1 MGSTSA
7 IDRPRVRFSLRWKI
21 TLPFMFLALMLALA
35 ATVVVNRVLGEAE
48 EVRFLRQLADSGQ
61 QAADEV
67 VRVEERL
74 LEIERAI
81 ANTEGV
87 ATAVALNDSED
98 LRERVLSLVFNTGVD
113 VAVVLD
119 REGTSLLT
127 ARRSSPDAPEGDYI
141 VIRGEGYYKDWLFVQ
156 LVLLSDIFEEEAED
170 PIGVKQA
177 GLQSIVVGEDE
188 EEAVFFV
195 AGPLADEQ
203 GTIIGAVLVGSY
215 LENLVGYLSADA
227 RAQVSIFAWEDNRL
241 LNSTFDSEETW
252 NPPGLALP
260 QDLIDA
266 AHSPTAEDPP
276 YREIEV
282 AGQIYGDVLTPLV
295 VRHGTIELGM
305 LSIALLKGEGTES
318 AYAKYMENAVNI
330 IRVGAVAL
338 VLIVLT
344 GLVISNNITR
354 PLVDIADASTQ
365 VAFGNLDTQVIARG
379 GDEVGVLAQTFN
391 SMVAGLREGAI
402 YRDLLGRT
410 VTPEV
415 RDELR
420 TAIDTGGLLLEGQT
434 AKSSILFADLQGFTT
449 MAETADPEDVMRTLN
464 DYFSGVVPIITRHGG
479 VVNKFDGDAIMA
491 FFGILPYRVP
501 PQVSALQATHAA
513 MEILDYVKNVNERRS
528 IDWLTS
534 LEVGIGVSTGTVIA
548 GGIGSKDRLHYTVIG
563 DTVNT
568 SQRIQQITRAPESGK
583 IVISED
589 TYKFLA
595 NTRKQF
601 EFGRRGRAQLRGKR
615 REVMV
620 YEVTGRW
627 NRLVDC
633 SDIQEGS
640 KTQWEGWEEE
650 SE

>member
-1 MGSTSA
+1 MRRTSP

-35 ATVVVNRVLGEAE
+35 ATVIVNRVLGEAE

-67 VRVEERL
+67 VRIEERL

-87 ATAVALNDSED
+87 APAVALNDSEA

-119 REGTSLLT
+119 REGSSLLT
-127 ARRSSPDAPEGDYI
+127 VRKSSPDAPQGDYL
-141 VIRGEGYYKDWLFVQ
+141 VLRGEGYYKDWLFVQ
-156 LVLLSDIFEEEAED
+156 LVLLSDFFQEQEED

-177 GLQSIVVGEDE
+177 GMQNILIGEGQE
-188 EEAVFFV
+188 EGVLFV
-195 AGPLADEQ
+195 AGPLVDEQ
-203 GTIIGAVLVGSY
+203 GTILGAVLVGEY
-215 LENLVGYLSADA
+215 LDTLVEHLSADA
-227 RAQVSIFAWEDNRL
+227 RAQISIYSNDDAQL
-241 LNSTFDSEETW
+241 LSSTFDSEETW
-252 NPPGLALP
+252 NPPGLTIP
-260 QDLIDA
+260 QELIEA
-266 AHSPTAEDPP
+266 ANAPSLEDPP
-276 YREIEV
+276 YREVEV
-282 AGQIYGDVLTPLV
+282 AGQIYGDVLTPLI
-295 VRHGTIELGM
+295 VRHGTTELGM
-305 LSIALLKGEGTES
+305 LSISLLKVEGTDL
-318 AYAKYMENAVNI
+318 AYQEYMENAVMI

-344 GLVISNNITR
+344 GLLISNTITR

-379 GDEVGVLAQTFN
+379 SDEVGVLAQTFN

-434 AKSSILFADLQGFTT
+434 ANASILFADLQGFTA
-449 MAETADPEDVMRTLN
+449 MAETAEPEDVMRTLN

-513 MEILDYVKNVNERRS
+513 MEILDYVKGVNERRS
-528 IDWLTS
+528 TDWLTA

-568 SQRIQQITRAPESGK
+568 SQRIQQITRAPESGR

-640 KTQWEGWEEE
+640 KTQWESWQEVE
-650 SE
+650 

>member
-1 MGSTSA
+1 MSRTSS

-35 ATVVVNRVLGEAE
+35 ATVIVNRVLGEAE

-67 VRVEERL
+67 VRIEERL

-87 ATAVALNDSED
+87 ASAVALNDSEA

-127 ARRSSPDAPEGDYI
+127 VRKSSPDAPQGDYL
-141 VIRGEGYYKDWLFVQ
+141 VLRGEGYYKDWLFVQ
-156 LVLLSDIFEEEAED
+156 LVLLSDFFQEEEED

-177 GLQSIVVGEDE
+177 GMQKILIGEDQE
-188 EEAVFFV
+188 EGVLFV
-195 AGPLADEQ
+195 AGPLVDEQ
-203 GTIIGAVLVGSY
+203 GTILGAVLVGEY
-215 LENLVGYLSADA
+215 LDTLVGHLSADA
-227 RAQVSIFAWEDNRL
+227 RAQVSIYSSDNNQL
-241 LNSTFDSEETW
+241 LSSTFDSEETW
-252 NPPGLALP
+252 DPPGLTLP
-260 QDLIDA
+260 QELIEA
-266 AHSPTAEDPP
+266 AKSPSVEEPP
-276 YREIEV
+276 YREIGV
-282 AGQIYGDVLTPLV
+282 AGQIYGDVLTPLI
-295 VRHGTIELGM
+295 VRHGTTELGM
-305 LSIALLKGEGTES
+305 LSISLLKVEGTDL
-318 AYAKYMENAVNI
+318 AYQKYMENAVMV

-344 GLVISNNITR
+344 GLVISNTITR

-379 GDEVGVLAQTFN
+379 SDEVGVLAQTFN

-434 AKSSILFADLQGFTT
+434 AKASILFADLQGFTT

-491 FFGILPYRVP
+491 FFGILPFRVP

-513 MEILDYVKNVNERRS
+513 MEILDYVKGVNERRS
-528 IDWLTS
+528 TDWLPA

-548 GGIGSKDRLHYTVIG
+548 GGIGSKDRLHYTVLG

-568 SQRIQQITRAPESGK
+568 SQRIQQITRVSESGR

-633 SDIQEGS
+633 SDIQERS
-640 KTQWEGWEEE
+640 KTQWEGWQEVE
-650 SE
+650 

>member
-1 MGSTSA
+1 MRRTSS

-21 TLPFMFLALMLALA
+21 TLPFMFLALMLGLA
-35 ATVVVNRVLGEAE
+35 ATVIVNRVLGEAE

-67 VRVEERL
+67 VRIEERL
-74 LEIERAI
+74 LEIERAV

-87 ATAVALNDSED
+87 APAVALNDSEA

-127 ARRSSPDAPEGDYI
+127 VRKSSPDASEGDYL
-141 VIRGEGYYKDWLFVQ
+141 VLRGEGYYKDWLFVQ
-156 LVLLSDIFEEEAED
+156 LVLLADFFEEEEED

-177 GLQSIVVGEDE
+177 GMQNILIGEEQE
-188 EEAVFFV
+188 EGVLFV
-195 AGPLADEQ
+195 AGPLVDEQ
-203 GTIIGAVLVGSY
+203 GTILGAVLVGEY
-215 LENLVGYLSADA
+215 LDTLAEHLSADA
-227 RAQVSIFAWEDNRL
+227 RAQVSIYSSGETQL
-241 LNSTFDSEETW
+241 LSSTFDSEETW
-252 NPPGLALP
+252 NPPGLVIP
-260 QDLIDA
+260 QELIDA
-266 AHSPTAEDPP
+266 ANAPSSEDPP

-295 VRHGTIELGM
+295 VRHGTTELGM
-305 LSIALLKGEGTES
+305 LGISLLKVEDTDL
-318 AYAKYMENAVNI
+318 AYQEYMENAVMI

-344 GLVISNNITR
+344 GLLISNTITR

-379 GDEVGVLAQTFN
+379 SDEVGVLAQTFN

-434 AKSSILFADLQGFTT
+434 AKASILFADLQGFTT

-501 PQVSALQATHAA
+501 PQVSALQATHAGL
-513 MEILDYVKNVNERRS
+513 EILDYVKGVNERRS
-528 IDWLTS
+528 TDWLTA
-534 LEVGIGVSTGTVIA
+534 LEVGIGISTGTVIA

-568 SQRIQQITRAPESGK
+568 SQRIQQITRASESGR

-640 KTQWEGWEEE
+640 KTQWESWQEVE
-650 SE
+650 